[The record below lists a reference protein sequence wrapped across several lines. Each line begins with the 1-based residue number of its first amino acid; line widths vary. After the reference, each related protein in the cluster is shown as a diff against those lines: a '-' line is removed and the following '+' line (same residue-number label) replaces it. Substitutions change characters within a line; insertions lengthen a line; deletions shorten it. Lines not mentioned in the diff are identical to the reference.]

1 MLLSTVFNLQI
12 PLLADFNL
20 SHFLLWFLLTVTSFW
35 LIFLVLIQRG
45 KGGGLTGALGGSG
58 GSSAFGAKAG
68 DAFTKITVGSAAVW
82 IFLCM
87 LTIASINPPP
97 VPENANAGGMNTMSG
112 EADDA
117 DTQSDETTATDATS
131 ADATATDTDSDAAP
145 AGDAATDESDSN
157 ENSFEPAASG
167 DDGETAEADTEETP
181 AAQDAEASAATA
193 PAAE

>member
-1 MLLSTVFNLQI
+1 MLFSTVFNLQI

-112 EADDA
+112 DEDAA
-117 DTQSDETTATDATS
+117 DTPSADTTAADTATDDT
-131 ADATATDTDSDAAP
+131 TTDVDAAP
-145 AGDAATDESDSN
+145 AEGSTTDSSDDN
-157 ENSFEPAASG
+157 ENSFEPAASD
-167 DDGETAEADTEETP
+167 DDGETAGSDTEETP
-181 AAQDAEASAATA
+181 AAPDAET